1 MAHNIPVN
9 CLMERTWDTVD
20 RAWDGVLDP
29 GILIDFST
37 QTADDN
43 SGKIIP
49 VGIVLLE
56 DDTIQS
62 LPLEFIFQLS

>member
-1 MAHNIPVN
+1 MAQNIPVK
-9 CLMERTWDTVD
+9 CLINRFWNPNEMD
-20 RAWDGVLDP
+20 WDGSWLN

-37 QTADDN
+37 QSSEDL

-56 DDTIQS
+56 DDTFQS
-62 LPLEFIFQLS
+62 VPMEFIIKI